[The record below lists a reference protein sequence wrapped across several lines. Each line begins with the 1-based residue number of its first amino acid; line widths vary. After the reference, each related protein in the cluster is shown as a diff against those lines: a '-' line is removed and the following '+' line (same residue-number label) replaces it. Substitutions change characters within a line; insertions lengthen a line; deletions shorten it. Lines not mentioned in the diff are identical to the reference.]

1 MSDLDRLIKGSPT
14 SPADNGNET
23 AKDMVV
29 INVPKTPDNVKQKV
43 QKKDKKVKKDKND
56 KNQKKN
62 DQKKKDHKK
71 TKENKDDRRK
81 YRDVRDMQWKKDELT
96 WGGFVDL
103 DHMWIL
109 FKMQLKKGSKSTDR
123 IFHWIIP
130 HKLILC
136 HSMSVFDGVPA
147 LLTTITDLES
157 GCCVSCDAQ
166 LNLNSFLALY

>member
-1 MSDLDRLIKGSPT
+1 MSDLDRLIKDSPT

-81 YRDVRDMQWKKDELT
+81 YRDVRDRQWKKDELT

-109 FKMQLKKGSKSTDR
+109 FKMQLKKRFKINR
-123 IFHWIIP
+123 
-130 HKLILC
+130 
-136 HSMSVFDGVPA
+136 
-147 LLTTITDLES
+147 
-157 GCCVSCDAQ
+157 
-166 LNLNSFLALY
+166 

>member
-81 YRDVRDMQWKKDELT
+81 YRDVRDMQWKKMNWHE
-96 WGGFVDL
+96 VDL
-103 DHMWIL
+103 LI
-109 FKMQLKKGSKSTDR
+109 
-123 IFHWIIP
+123 WIICEFCS
-130 HKLILC
+130 KC
-136 HSMSVFDGVPA
+136 
-147 LLTTITDLES
+147 
-157 GCCVSCDAQ
+157 
-166 LNLNSFLALY
+166 N